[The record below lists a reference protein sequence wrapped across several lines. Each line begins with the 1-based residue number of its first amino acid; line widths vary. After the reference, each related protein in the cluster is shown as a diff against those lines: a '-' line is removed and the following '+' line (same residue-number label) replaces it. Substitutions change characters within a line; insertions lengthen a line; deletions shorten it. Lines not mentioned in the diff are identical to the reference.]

1 MVSVKNL
8 ILLTVILFSLVACKK
23 TVTQN
28 SNSSIVGKWRLSEY
42 LADPGDGSGT
52 WHSEASVETG
62 LSIAEVESHFAKQL
76 EHAGWTRLSGSAD
89 DIVGWSSWQVPGE
102 GDWRGLFLVLGA
114 FKPGEPFLYLRIEAG
129 ESHEGGWYSSGTM
142 AFRR

>member
-52 WHSEASVETG
+52 WHSAASLNPSYLEFKEDGT
-62 LSIAEVESHFAKQL
+62 LSVSPYSVNSWDHFQVTSDSTIIL
-76 EHAGWTRLSGSAD
+76 FRGSDQFTRGYHFSTTLLTLSG
-89 DIVGWSSWQVPGE
+89 GCT
-102 GDWRGLFLVLGA
+102 
-114 FKPGEPFLYLRIEAG
+114 EAC
-129 ESHEGGWYSSGTM
+129 EERYIP
-142 AFRR
+142 AL